1 MGDYSV
7 MCTVTGLPITGNQIV
22 VGFEVEPYRFDTDRN
37 RYVPLSWPVEGKYD
51 MGGGIEELDLSPNVA
66 LIHKE
71 VWENAEIYWHRMNR
85 KSGPDFLDTA
95 RILEEAKRRMKME
108 TRLFLPD
115 QKHQWTLADY
125 VYGEIFHRESDTD
138 ESLTLRNMM
147 DSKNGNV
154 TNLPESLCFIHRSSF
169 GQIVAEKIINGWTEE
184 DSLTL
189 YRLVCLYSGQMMT
202 GKHIAPS
209 NQPHVEQYPDYKQRI
224 KVRRFA
230 SGLATRLQ
238 KELMK

>member
-1 MGDYSV
+1 MGDYSAI
-7 MCTVTGLPITGNQIV
+7 CATTGLPITNHQLV
-22 VGFEVEPYRFDTDRN
+22 VGFEVEPYRFDSYKN
-37 RYVPLSWPVEGKYD
+37 HYVPLSWPVEGEYD
-51 MGGGIEELDLSPNVA
+51 MGGGIEGFDLSPNIA

-71 VWENAEIYWHRMNR
+71 IWENAEIYWHRMNR
-85 KSGPDFLDTA
+85 KNGPHFLDTV
-95 RILEEAKRRMKME
+95 RILKDAKRRMEAEAEDLLSKGE
-108 TRLFLPD
+108 KP
-115 QKHQWTLADY
+115 WTLADY
-125 VYGEIFHRESDTD
+125 VYYEIYNRQSDTD

-147 DSKNGNV
+147 DGKNSNV
-154 TNLPESLCFIHRSSF
+154 TDLPENLSFIHRTAF
-169 GQIVAEKIINGWTEE
+169 GQIIAEKIINGWTEL

-238 KELMK
+238 KELIK